1 MLRQYVLTIVSRS
14 KNTWKVKAGH
24 RSQATKKRAKKD
36 LVTRRVFFFLLGKCD
51 AIAISRNSDYRYYIV
66 QHLRN

>member
-1 MLRQYVLTIVSRS
+1 MGGALLRQYVLTIVSRS

-36 LVTRRVFFFLLGKCD
+36 LVTRRVFLLLGKCD
-51 AIAISRNSDYRYYIV
+51 AIAISRNSDYR
-66 QHLRN
+66 N